1 MIDLEK
7 KYTNKRN
14 DEIKLSH
21 IDRGIVYGWVKLG
34 IDWYSHQWDEET
46 GKVLLNAPDVNDLIE
61 VKPRIKKTVWINVY
75 EDCTSIHSTKYF
87 ADVHYRSCGL
97 ADFHDRGGGRLA
109 CVKVE
114 LNVYEGEGL

>member
-21 IDRGIVYGWVKLG
+21 IDRGIVYGWVNLG

-46 GKVLLNAPDVNDLIE
+46 GKVLLNTPYVNDLIE
-61 VKPRIKKTVWINVY
+61 AKPRIKRTIWLSIY
-75 EDCTSIHSTKYF
+75 EDCTLSSSSKEE
-87 ADVHYRSCGL
+87 ADHYDG
-97 ADFHDRGGGRLA
+97 DDRLA
-109 CVKVE
+109 CIKVE
-114 LNVYEGEGL
+114 IDVEEGEGL

>member
-7 KYTNKRN
+7 KYTNKCN

-46 GKVLLNAPDVNDLIE
+46 GKVLLNAPDVNNLVE
-61 VKPRIKKTVWINVY
+61 VKPDEARL
-75 EDCTSIHSTKYF
+75 EDRVVEIEF
-87 ADVHYRSCGL
+87 LQWWHYRLGL
-97 ADFHDRGGGRLA
+97 ITLDSEKPLVLKAKIKGDKND
-109 CVKVE
+109 
-114 LNVYEGEGL
+114 

>member
-34 IDWYSHQWDEET
+34 IDWYSHQWDKKT

-61 VKPRIKKTVWINVY
+61 VKPRIKRTVWMNVNKDNVY
-75 EDCTSIHSTKYF
+75 RYLNRED
-87 ADVHYRSCGL
+87 ADCAHF
-97 ADFHDRGGGRLA
+97 DDRLA

-114 LNVYEGEGL
+114 IDCEEGEGL